1 MKKKKRRCRRKRMR
15 KGRNKMLM
23 LKEIFKVLSP

>member
-15 KGRNKMLM
+15 KGRNKMLI
-23 LKEIFKVLSP
+23 KRNIQSP